1 MPIQK
6 GPANLGTGVIDAT
19 ELASGSVTPAKLSTG
34 GPTWDT
40 SGNVGIGTSSINTR
54 LNVKSVNNT
63 YTGGALALE
72 SASAVKNY
80 ITSISDTIYFGNST
94 TVDMMALNANGIALG
109 PSVTAASSG
118 VGIKFPATQAASS
131 DANTLDDYEEGT
143 WTPTLNFS
151 GGAGT
156 LSYGTRTGYYTKIG
170 RVVYISMNLIFSK
183 GTASGTMD
191 NISGLPFTSAE
202 SFGSGALI
210 DNMSGLTG
218 APVWITQSNL
228 AYIYMT
234 NTGALGSINA
244 TSMGASSNVFR
255 FAGYYNI

>member
-1 MPIQK
+1 MAIV
-6 GPANLGTGVIDAT
+6 LDGTNGVTTNSGTLISAT
-19 ELASGSVTPAKLSTG
+19 TIGVGGATPSASGA
-34 GPTWDT
+34 
-40 SGNVGIGTSSINTR
+40 GIT
-54 LNVKSVNNT
+54 
-63 YTGGALALE
+63 
-72 SASAVKNY
+72 
-80 ITSISDTIYFGNST
+80 
-94 TVDMMALNANGIALG
+94 
-109 PSVTAASSG
+109 
-118 VGIKFPATQAASS
+118 FPATASASS

-143 WTPTLNFS
+143 WTPTLVFS

-156 LSYGTRTGYYTKIG
+156 LSYATRTGYYTKIG

-191 NISGLPFTSAE
+191 SISGLPFSSGEA
-202 SFGSGALI
+202 FGSGALI

-218 APVWITQSNL
+218 APVWITQGSV

-244 TSMGASSNVFR
+244 TNMGASSNVFR